1 MAFAIALHVANVG
14 SQVAYCI
21 YSAKKN
27 ITAAALALQMYL
39 LPSFG
44 GDKAAGETGRAIG
57 SILSLELNTE
67 YTYRDQMLRQSDCW
81 YTKLVAAGN

>member
-1 MAFAIALHVANVG
+1 MPLLALKSHIVYIAP
-14 SQVAYCI
+14 
-21 YSAKKN
+21 KKK
-27 ITAAALALQMYL
+27 TADALALQMYL
-39 LPSFG
+39 GPSFG

>member
-1 MAFAIALHVANVG
+1 
-14 SQVAYCI
+14 
-21 YSAKKN
+21 
-27 ITAAALALQMYL
+27 MYL
-39 LPSFG
+39 GPSFG

-67 YTYRDQMLRQSDCW
+67 YTYRDQMLRQPDCW

>member
-1 MAFAIALHVANVG
+1 MQRIIVFELG
-14 SQVAYCI
+14 FSSKSSI

>member
-1 MAFAIALHVANVG
+1 MAATVALR
-14 SQVAYCI
+14 
-21 YSAKKN
+21 
-27 ITAAALALQMYL
+27 MYL
-39 LPSFG
+39 GASFG